1 MARGSEGDF
10 FLSCS
15 VHVKVRGN
23 GRLIV
28 FKHERL
34 LEAMLKYDVFDGPR
48 KGSQS
53 ELAAGKVRGGQSMGA
68 GGSGKGGATG
78 SSVFFRSL

>member
-1 MARGSEGDF
+1 MEG
-10 FLSCS
+10 LSY
-15 VHVKVRGN
+15 
-23 GRLIV
+23 
-28 FKHERL
+28 FKHEIL
-34 LEAMLKYDVFDGPR
+34 VEGMLKYDVFDGPR

-78 SSVFFRSL
+78 SSAFFRSL